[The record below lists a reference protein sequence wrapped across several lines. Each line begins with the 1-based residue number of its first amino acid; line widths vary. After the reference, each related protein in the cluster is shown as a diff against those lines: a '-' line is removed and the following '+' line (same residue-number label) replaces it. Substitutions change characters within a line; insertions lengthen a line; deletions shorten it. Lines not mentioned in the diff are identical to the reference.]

1 MLGLAQSGRLIA
13 LVLLCTIACPLAG
26 QVVTRADLERLR
38 ATAVRVPVILQAGKA
53 TADTLRRDVDSLR
66 LRPTQ
71 VVVAE
76 LRDTSH
82 RFLPFLFLAADP
94 HAARPLALRPYVVSG
109 PLEYTGTT
117 FRGSVAL
124 GLVDTL
130 QPDRT
135 VTLPVPIWFHLS
147 VEAGEVLPADVPIRH
162 TSLPPS
168 AAVVTAATPGDSLR
182 VLVQPALTLTP
193 ITTWLAVHRTL
204 LALEPATARIAG
216 FGLGRT
222 ELHVSLPAA
231 AGSAGAGRRDVV
243 LSARRGTPD
252 PSVVSLAGGETGESV
267 IRSSGV
273 GRDTITATSGPLRS
287 APLELV
293 YGWPFLF
300 LAASLLGGIV
310 GSVMD
315 CEAIRRRGTPA
326 SRRAFVVSG
335 VAAGLFAAVAI
346 VIGLNV
352 TGVDFPETSGEA
364 VVFVVA
370 ALGTV
375 LGLRGLRRA
384 LPGFGKL
391 LERGAA
397 PGA

>member
-1 MLGLAQSGRLIA
+1 VTFPRAGRSLALA
-13 LVLLCTIACPLAG
+13 LLCSAARPLAG

-38 ATAVRVPVILQAGKA
+38 AAAVRVPIILQAGKA
-53 TADTLRRDVDSLR
+53 TTDTLRRDVDSLR
-66 LRPTQ
+66 LKPTQ
-71 VVVAE
+71 VLVAE
-76 LRDTSH
+76 LPDTSH
-82 RFLPFLFLAADP
+82 RFLPFLFLAVDP
-94 HAARPLALRPYVVSG
+94 HAARPLALRAYVEGG
-109 PLEYTGTT
+109 PLEFTGTA

-130 QPDRT
+130 QPGRT

-147 VEAGEVLPADVPIRH
+147 AEEGAVHPADVPIRH
-162 TSLPPS
+162 TSLPPA

-204 LALEPATARIAG
+204 LTLEPATVRFAG

-222 ELHVSLPAA
+222 ELHVSLPTV
-231 AGSAGAGRRDVV
+231 AGAARRDVV

-252 PSVVSLAGGETGESV
+252 PSIVALAGGETGGSA

-293 YGWPFLF
+293 YGWPLLF
-300 LAASLLGGIV
+300 FAASLLGGIV
-310 GSVMD
+310 GSLMD
-315 CEAIRRRGTPA
+315 CAAIRRRGTPA

-335 VAAGLFAAVAI
+335 VAAGIFAAVAI

-364 VVFVVA
+364 VVFVAA

>member
-1 MLGLAQSGRLIA
+1 MTFPPAGRSLALA
-13 LVLLCTIACPLAG
+13 LLCSAARPLAG

-38 ATAVRVPVILQAGKA
+38 AAAVRVPIILQAGKA
-53 TADTLRRDVDSLR
+53 TTDTLRRDVDSLR
-66 LRPTQ
+66 LKPMQ
-71 VVVAE
+71 VLVAE

-94 HAARPLALRPYVVSG
+94 HASRPLALRAYVEGG
-109 PLEYTGTT
+109 PLEFTGTA

-130 QPDRT
+130 QPGRT

-147 VEAGEVLPADVPIRH
+147 AEEGAVHPADVPIRH
-162 TSLPPS
+162 TSLPPA

-204 LALEPATARIAG
+204 LTLEPATVRFAG

-222 ELHVSLPAA
+222 ELHVSLPTV
-231 AGSAGAGRRDVV
+231 AGAARRDVV

-252 PSVVSLAGGETGESV
+252 PSIVALAGGETGGSA

-293 YGWPFLF
+293 YGWPLLF
-300 LAASLLGGIV
+300 FAASLLGGIV
-310 GSVMD
+310 GSLMD
-315 CEAIRRRGTPA
+315 CAAIRRRGTPA

-335 VAAGLFAAVAI
+335 VAAGIFAAVAI

-364 VVFVVA
+364 VVFVAA

>member
-1 MLGLAQSGRLIA
+1 MV
-13 LVLLCTIACPLAG
+13 VLLLPAARTAAG
-26 QVVTRADLERLR
+26 QVVSQVDLTRLR
-38 ATAVRVPVILQAGKA
+38 AQAVRIPLIVQAGKA
-53 TADTLRRDVDSLR
+53 HADTLRPEVDSFR
-66 LRPTQ
+66 LRPGQ
-71 VVVAE
+71 VLVAE
-76 LRDTSH
+76 LQDTSH
-82 RFLPFLFLAADP
+82 RFLPFLLLTADP
-94 HAARPLALRPYVVSG
+94 GASRPLALRPYVEG
-109 PLEYTGTT
+109 APLEFTGTT

-135 VTLPVPIWFHLS
+135 VTLAVPIWFHLS
-147 VEAGEVLPADVPIRH
+147 AEAGEVRPADVPIRH

-168 AAVVTAATPGDSLR
+168 AAVVTAATPSDSLR

-193 ITTWLAVHRTL
+193 ITTWLTVHRTL
-204 LALEPATARIAG
+204 LTLAPATARIAG

-222 ELHVSLPAA
+222 EVHVTLPAA
-231 AGSAGAGRRDVV
+231 AGAARRDVA

-252 PSVVSLAGGETGESV
+252 PSIVSLAGGETGRSA

-293 YGWPFLF
+293 YGWPLLF
-300 LAASLLGGIV
+300 LAAALLGGIV

-326 SRRAFVVSG
+326 SRRAYVVSG
-335 VAAGLFAAVAI
+335 LAAGLFAAVAI
-346 VIGLNV
+346 AIGLNV
-352 TGVDFPETSGEA
+352 TGVDLSETSGEA

-375 LGLRGLRRA
+375 LSLRGLRRA

-391 LERGAA
+391 LEREAA

>member
-1 MLGLAQSGRLIA
+1 MRRPPAAWLA
-13 LVLLCTIACPLAG
+13 LVLLCIVARTVPG
-26 QVVTRADLERLR
+26 QVVTRGDLERLR
-38 ATAVRVPVILQAGKA
+38 ARAVRAPVLVQVGKA
-53 TADTLRRDVDSLR
+53 AADTLRPEVDSLR
-66 LRPTQ
+66 LRPGQ
-71 VVVAE
+71 ILVAE

-82 RFLPFLFLAADP
+82 RFLPLLFLAVDP
-94 HAARPLALRPYVVSG
+94 HASRPLALRPYVEG
-109 PLEYTGTT
+109 APLEFTGTT
-117 FRGSVAL
+117 FRGSIAL

-147 VEAGEVLPADVPIRH
+147 ADAGAVSPADVPIHH
-162 TSLPPS
+162 TSLPPA
-168 AAVVTAATPGDSLR
+168 AAVVTSAAPNDSLR
-182 VLVQPALTLTP
+182 VFVQPALTLTP
-193 ITTWLAVHRTL
+193 ITTWLAVHRTV
-204 LALEPATARIAG
+204 LAVEPATARIVG

-222 ELHVSLPAA
+222 ELHISLPAA
-231 AGSAGAGRRDVV
+231 AGPARRAVV
-243 LSARRGTPD
+243 LGARRGTPD
-252 PSVVSLAGGETGESV
+252 PSVVSLAGGETGRSA

-273 GRDTITATSGPLRS
+273 GRDTVTATSGPLRS

-293 YGWPFLF
+293 YGWPLLF
-300 LAASLLGGIV
+300 LAAALLGGIV

-335 VAAGLFAAVAI
+335 VAAGIFAAVAM

-352 TGVDFPETSGEA
+352 TGVDLPETSGEA

-391 LERGAA
+391 LERRAA

>member
-1 MLGLAQSGRLIA
+1 MFSPAGRSLALA
-13 LVLLCTIACPLAG
+13 LLCSAARPLAG

-71 VVVAE
+71 VLVAE

-94 HAARPLALRPYVVSG
+94 HAARPLALRPYVEG
-109 PLEYTGTT
+109 APLEFTGAA

-124 GLVDTL
+124 GLLDTL

-147 VEAGEVLPADVPIRH
+147 AEAGEVSPADVPIRH

-168 AAVVTAATPGDSLR
+168 AAVVTAAAPGDSLR
-182 VLVQPALTLTP
+182 ILVQPALTLRP

-204 LALEPATARIAG
+204 LAVEPATARIAG

-222 ELHVSLPAA
+222 ELHVTLPAT
-231 AGSAGAGRRDVV
+231 AGAARRDVV
-243 LSARRGTPD
+243 LSARRGTPE
-252 PSVVSLAGGETGESV
+252 PSVVPLAGGETGRSA

-273 GRDTITATSGPLRS
+273 GHDTITATSGPLRS
-287 APLELV
+287 VPLELV

-300 LAASLLGGIV
+300 LAAALLGGIV
-310 GSVMD
+310 GSIMD

-335 VAAGLFAAVAI
+335 VAAGFFAAVAI

-352 TGVDFPETSGEA
+352 TGVNLPETSGEA

>member
-1 MLGLAQSGRLIA
+1 MVPPAGRSLLLA
-13 LVLLCTIACPLAG
+13 LLCTAAPPLAG

-38 ATAVRVPVILQAGKA
+38 ATAVRVPVILQAGKP
-53 TADTLRRDVDSLR
+53 TADTLRPDVTSLR
-66 LRPTQ
+66 LGPTQ
-71 VVVAE
+71 VLVAE

-94 HAARPLALRPYVVSG
+94 HANQPLALRPYVESTA
-109 PLEYTGTT
+109 LEYTGTT

-130 QPDRT
+130 QPART
-135 VTLPVPIWFHLS
+135 ATLPVPIWFHLS
-147 VEAGEVLPADVPIRH
+147 AEAGEVNPADVPIRH

-168 AAVVTAATPGDSLR
+168 RAVVTAATPGDSLR
-182 VLVQPALTLTP
+182 VLIQPALTLTP
-193 ITTWLAVHRTL
+193 ITTWLAAHRTL

-222 ELHVSLPAA
+222 ELHVTLVE
-231 AGSAGAGRRDVV
+231 GAGAARRDVV

-252 PSVVSLAGGETGESV
+252 PSIVSLTGGETGRST

-273 GRDTITATSGPLRS
+273 GRDTITATSGVLRA

-293 YGWPFLF
+293 YGWPLLF
-300 LAASLLGGIV
+300 LAAALLGGVV

-326 SRRAFVVSG
+326 SRRAYVLSG
-335 VAAGLFAAVAI
+335 LSAGLFAAVAI
-346 VIGLNV
+346 AIGLNV
-352 TGVDFPETSGEA
+352 TGVDLPATSGEA
-364 VVFVVA
+364 VVFVAA

-375 LGLRGLRRA
+375 LSLRGLRRA

-391 LERGAA
+391 LEREAA
-397 PGA
+397 PGS

>member
-1 MLGLAQSGRLIA
+1 MVRRAGRSLA
-13 LVLLCTIACPLAG
+13 LVLLCTAAPLAG

-71 VVVAE
+71 VLVAE
-76 LRDTSH
+76 LRDTSQ

-94 HAARPLALRPYVVSG
+94 HSARPLALRAYVEGG
-109 PLEYTGTT
+109 PLEFTGTA
-117 FRGSVAL
+117 FRGSVTL
-124 GLVDTL
+124 GLVDTV
-130 QPDRT
+130 QPGRT

-147 VEAGEVLPADVPIRH
+147 AEAGEVSPADVPIRH

-168 AAVVTAATPGDSLR
+168 AAVVTAAAPGDSLR

-193 ITTWLAVHRTL
+193 ITIWLAVHRTL

-216 FGLGRT
+216 FGLGST
-222 ELHVSLPAA
+222 ALHVTLPRA
-231 AGSAGAGRRDVV
+231 AGATPRDVV

-252 PSVVSLAGGETGESV
+252 PSVVTLAGGETGRST

-273 GRDTITATSGPLRS
+273 GHDTITATSGPLRS
-287 APLELV
+287 APLDLV

-300 LAASLLGGIV
+300 LAASLLGGVV

-335 VAAGLFAAVAI
+335 LAAGLFAAVAI

-352 TGVDFPETSGEA
+352 TGVDLPETSGEA
-364 VVFVVA
+364 AVFVVA

-391 LERGAA
+391 MERGAA

>member
-1 MLGLAQSGRLIA
+1 MRRTLPGWRSLAVALLGAA
-13 LVLLCTIACPLAG
+13 PTLAG
-26 QVVTRADLERLR
+26 QVVTHADLERLR
-38 ATAVRVPVILQAGKA
+38 AHAVRVPVIVQAGKA
-53 TADTLRRDVDSLR
+53 AADTVPPDVDSVR
-66 LRPTQ
+66 LRPNQ
-71 VVVAE
+71 LLIAE
-76 LRDTSH
+76 LPDTSR
-82 RFLPFLFLAADP
+82 RFLPFLILAADP
-94 HAARPLALRPYVVSG
+94 RGARPLALRPYVEG
-109 PLEYTGTT
+109 TPLEFTGTL

-130 QPDRT
+130 LPERA
-135 VTLPVPIWFHLS
+135 VPLPVPIWFHLS
-147 VEAGEVLPADVPIRH
+147 AEAGEVNPADVPIRH

-168 AAVVTAATPGDSLR
+168 AALVTAAAPQDSLR

-222 ELHVSLPAA
+222 ELHVSLPA
-231 AGSAGAGRRDVV
+231 GAGPRRDVV

-252 PSVVSLAGGETGESV
+252 PSIVAIAGGETGRSA

-273 GRDTITATSGPLRS
+273 GRDTVTAASGPLRS

-293 YGWPFLF
+293 YGWPLLF
-300 LAASLLGGIV
+300 LAAALLGGIV

-335 VAAGLFAAVAI
+335 VAAGLFAAVAM

-352 TGVDFPETSGEA
+352 TGVDLPETSAEP

-391 LERGAA
+391 LQKEAA
-397 PGA
+397 PGG

>member
-1 MLGLAQSGRLIA
+1 MFPRAGRSLALA
-13 LVLLCTIACPLAG
+13 LLCSAARPLAG

-38 ATAVRVPVILQAGKA
+38 ATAVRVPLILQAGKA

-71 VVVAE
+71 VLVAE

-94 HAARPLALRPYVVSG
+94 HAARPLALRAYVEGG
-109 PLEYTGTT
+109 PLEFTGTA
-117 FRGSVAL
+117 FRGSVVL

-130 QPDRT
+130 QPGRT

-147 VEAGEVLPADVPIRH
+147 AEEGEVHPADVPIRH

-193 ITTWLAVHRTL
+193 ITTWLVVHRTL
-204 LALEPATARIAG
+204 LTLEPATARIAG

-222 ELHVSLPAA
+222 ELHVSLPTV
-231 AGSAGAGRRDVV
+231 AGAARRDVV

-252 PSVVSLAGGETGESV
+252 PSIVALAGGETGRSG

-300 LAASLLGGIV
+300 FAASLFGGIV
-310 GSVMD
+310 GSLMD

-335 VAAGLFAAVAI
+335 VAAGIFAAVAI

-352 TGVDFPETSGEA
+352 TGVDLPETSGEA

-384 LPGFGKL
+384 LPGFGRL

>member
-1 MLGLAQSGRLIA
+1 VTSPWAGRSLA
-13 LVLLCTIACPLAG
+13 LVLLSTAARSLAG
-26 QVVTRADLERLR
+26 QVVTRADLEKLR
-38 ATAVRVPVILQAGKA
+38 ATAIRVPVILQAGKA

-66 LRPTQ
+66 LKPTQ
-71 VVVAE
+71 ILVAE
-76 LRDTSH
+76 LPDTSH
-82 RFLPFLFLAADP
+82 RFLPLLILAAQP
-94 HAARPLALRPYVVSG
+94 HAARPLALRPYVEGS
-109 PLEYTGTT
+109 PLEFTGTA

-147 VEAGEVLPADVPIRH
+147 ADAGAVSPADVPIRH
-162 TSLPPS
+162 TSLPP
-168 AAVVTAATPGDSLR
+168 AAAAVTAAAPGDSLR

-193 ITTWLAVHRTL
+193 IAIWLAVHRTL
-204 LALEPATARIAG
+204 LAVEPATARIAG
-216 FGLGRT
+216 FGLGST
-222 ELHVSLPAA
+222 ELHVTM
-231 AGSAGAGRRDVV
+231 SAGVGAARRDVV
-243 LSARRGTPD
+243 LSARRGTPN
-252 PSVVSLAGGETGESV
+252 PSVVRLAAGETGGSI

-273 GRDTITATSGPLRS
+273 GRDTVTATSGPLRS

-300 LAASLLGGIV
+300 LAAALLGGVV
-310 GSVMD
+310 GSIMD

-352 TGVDFPETSGEA
+352 TGVDLPETSGEA
-364 VVFVVA
+364 AVFVVA

>member
-1 MLGLAQSGRLIA
+1 MLPRAGRSLALA
-13 LVLLCTIACPLAG
+13 LLCSAARPLAG

-66 LRPTQ
+66 LTPTQ
-71 VVVAE
+71 VLVAE

-94 HAARPLALRPYVVSG
+94 HAARPLALRAYVEGG
-109 PLEYTGTT
+109 PLEFTGTA

-130 QPDRT
+130 QPGRT

-147 VEAGEVLPADVPIRH
+147 AGEGEVHPADVPIRH

-204 LALEPATARIAG
+204 LTLEPATARIAG

-222 ELHVSLPAA
+222 ELHVSLPTV
-231 AGSAGAGRRDVV
+231 AGAARRDVV

-252 PSVVSLAGGETGESV
+252 PSIVSLAGGETGRSA

-273 GRDTITATSGPLRS
+273 GRDTITATSGTLRS
-287 APLELV
+287 PPLELV

-335 VAAGLFAAVAI
+335 VAAGIFAAVAI

-352 TGVDFPETSGEA
+352 TGVDLPETSGEA

-384 LPGFGKL
+384 LPGFGRL